1 MVELSMFLEKLESST
16 IHGLA
21 HISTSRRKL
30 VRIFWIIVVITA
42 MGIAGIN
49 ILYYW
54 LKWHNYKILD
64 SFI

>member
-1 MVELSMFLEKLESST
+1 MFLEKLESST

-49 ILYYW
+49 ILFY
-54 LKWHNYKILD
+54 LLMAQLLD
-64 SFI
+64 TRFSYLI

>member
-1 MVELSMFLEKLESST
+1 MFLEKLESST

-42 MGIAGIN
+42 MGIAGIS
-49 ILYYW
+49 ILFYW
-54 LKWHNYKILD
+54 LMAQLLD
-64 SFI
+64 TRFIYLF